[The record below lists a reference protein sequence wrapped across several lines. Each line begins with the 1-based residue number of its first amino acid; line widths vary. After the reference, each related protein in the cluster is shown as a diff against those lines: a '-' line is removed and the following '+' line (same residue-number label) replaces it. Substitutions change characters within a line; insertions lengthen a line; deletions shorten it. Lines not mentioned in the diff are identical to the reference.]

1 VRGSVILRAK
11 VMTPEDN
18 ELLTRVGLGTP
29 MGELLRRYW
38 LPLVESEELG
48 PPDGPP
54 RRVRL
59 LGENLVAF
67 RDSGGQV
74 GLLDQRCPHRGASLF
89 FGRNEEGGLRCVYHG
104 WKFDSEGRCL
114 ETPTEPSETFA
125 RGVRARAYRCVERNG
140 VVWAYLGPA
149 AAEAPPLPDLGWAV
163 AAPENRSTL
172 TYLRACNWLQALEG
186 DVDTAHL
193 GWLHARMDETG
204 RRRLP
209 ARADDPHRDKVA
221 QDLSPVLSVVDHSA
235 GVTIAARRNDDD
247 GRHYW
252 RISQFLMPIFTS
264 VPATG
269 RLRRA
274 KAWVPL
280 DDEHTLV
287 WERNWDPSEALSV
300 EQRRGRAGRVPGS
313 GMHDDGDEPL
323 SRGRFVASRD
333 NDYRIDRERQRTAS
347 FSGLEE
353 SAPVQ
358 DAAVQESMGPIVDR
372 SREHLGASDEAIIR
386 VRRRLL
392 EAARALRDGGV
403 EPPGIRSPES
413 YRLRGCQ
420 LVLPPGADWQE
431 ASREEQRA

>member
-1 VRGSVILRAK
+1 
-11 VMTPEDN
+11 MTPEEN
-18 ELLTRVGLGTP
+18 ELLTRVGPGTP

-38 LPLVESEELG
+38 MPLLESDELG

-54 RRVRL
+54 RRIRL
-59 LGENLVAF
+59 LGENLVVF
-67 RDSGGQV
+67 RDSGGRPA
-74 GLLDQRCPHRGASLF
+74 LLEERCPHRGASLF

-104 WKFDSEGRCL
+104 WKFDAEGRCL
-114 ETPTEPSETFA
+114 ETPTEPSSSFA
-125 RGVRARAYRCVERNG
+125 RGVRARAYRCAERSG
-140 VVWAYLGPA
+140 VVWAYLGP

-163 AAPENRSTL
+163 VAPERRSTL

-193 GWLHARMDETG
+193 GWLHARLDETG

-221 QDLSPVLSVVDHSA
+221 EDLSPVLSVVDHAA
-235 GVTIAARRNDDD
+235 GVTVGARRTD
-247 GRHYW
+247 GEGGHYW

-274 KAWVPL
+274 KAWIPL

-287 WERNWDPSEALSV
+287 WERNWDPDAALS
-300 EQRRGRAGRVPGS
+300 EPERRGRAGRVPES
-313 GMHDDGDEPL
+313 GMHSDGDEPL
-323 SRGRFVASRD
+323 SRGRFVAGRE
-333 NDYRIDRERQRTAS
+333 NDYFIDRDRQRTTS

-358 DAAVQESMGPIVDR
+358 DAAVQESMGPITDR

-392 EAARALRDGGV
+392 DAARALRDRGE
-403 EPPGIRSPES
+403 EPPGIRSPET

-420 LVLPPGADWQE
+420 LVLPAAADWQE
-431 ASREEQRA
+431 ASREEQRS